1 MGWKLHKPSTPRHDS
16 RFSVLPGGFCEDWA
30 GSTFVPESS
39 WRGFLSSRSSVDH
52 RDGVTVRFTHE
63 CSVNGDLDV
72 CTTNSLDVDAGHVG
86 PSNTMASP
94 GAGGSEAVSGPR
106 DSRGRLHVARPTTEE
121 RFGRIGVGSN
131 GFRILVSPHGSM
143 KARGPRSVSD
153 QAIGRRLRRRN
164 AAPNVWPAGPR
175 RSGRSPGDVVIDS
188 RTGGIAQEV
197 ELDSP
202 SILKGP
208 NDVGWEFLTP

>member
-63 CSVNGDLDV
+63 CSMNGDLDV
-72 CTTNSLDVDAGHVG
+72 FTTNSLDVDAGHVG

-94 GAGGSEAVSGPR
+94 GAGGSEAVSGIGASGFSRSAARRQTHYRRKIRPDRRGIEWISNPGQSTWIHEGPWPQIGFRSGDRSSLATQERGAERLAGRTASIRSKPRGRGDRLKDRR
-106 DSRGRLHVARPTTEE
+106 DSPGGRARLPIDPERTE
-121 RFGRIGVGSN
+121 
-131 GFRILVSPHGSM
+131 
-143 KARGPRSVSD
+143 
-153 QAIGRRLRRRN
+153 
-164 AAPNVWPAGPR
+164 
-175 RSGRSPGDVVIDS
+175 
-188 RTGGIAQEV
+188 
-197 ELDSP
+197 
-202 SILKGP
+202 
-208 NDVGWEFLTP
+208 